1 MAAGDIVIRAF
12 EVKLPN
18 GQNWTNELYAND
30 RHQCQLNILIKKEV
44 EDANGNYIE
53 TPLTTTERNSAT
65 ITAYGFPESVL
76 PRGWSCDKTKN
87 QFDVGLRP
95 LGTEDSAEEPRAE
108 FDPVDSSF
116 ELIKLYM
123 RAGTSASIG
132 TERLMAKIY
141 VGGKTYTTNGSV
153 GGVPFQS
160 YVDIQLTRP
169 YRLEINELSTYV
181 DLDAYSHNHNKV
193 DIDIYYMT
201 PTVKGI
207 RFVENRGLDSPV
219 VVEGEGS
226 HFHTSY
232 VQHTNDGIRF
242 KGGVVMVESGR
253 LTVDKIQK
261 DNGSG
266 EVLYNKMSTIMR
278 AARYRGWINTP
289 DDNRQSGWRLWDNYG
304 CEHVFY
310 IGFTDKGNVLVLR
323 T

>member
-1 MAAGDIVIRAF
+1 M
-12 EVKLPN
+12 
-18 GQNWTNELYAND
+18 D
-30 RHQCQLNILIKKEV
+30 R
-44 EDANGNYIE
+44 
-53 TPLTTTERNSAT
+53 
-65 ITAYGFPESVL
+65 
-76 PRGWSCDKTKN
+76 W
-87 QFDVGLRP
+87 
-95 LGTEDSAEEPRAE
+95 
-108 FDPVDSSF
+108 
-116 ELIKLYM
+116 
-123 RAGTSASIG
+123 
-132 TERLMAKIY
+132 
-141 VGGKTYTTNGSV
+141 
-153 GGVPFQS
+153 GVPFQS

-266 EVLYNKMSTIMR
+266 RFFIIRCL
-278 AARYRGWINTP
+278 P
-289 DDNRQSGWRLWDNYG
+289 L
-304 CEHVFY
+304 C
-310 IGFTDKGNVLVLR
+310 VLR
-323 T
+323 DIEGGSILPMTTGKVDGVCGITMGVSTFFILASPTKEMCWC